1 MSNVKKMEEAIKNL
15 LEVMLFQEDEVNIL
29 VLKTMIQQYG
39 EQCNISSLQ
48 ISKQIFE
55 EFLYNKIEDKF
66 HKKVKKEEKIKEEEV
81 KEEKLLMK
89 QDTFDYYFANLI
101 YGGDGQMN
109 KIFYHFMFVDIWLP
123 FVNSHK
129 AKFPYKYQI
138 K

>member
-1 MSNVKKMEEAIKNL
+1 MSNKDKMDKSIKDL

-29 VLKTMIQQYG
+29 ILKTLVEGYS

-48 ISKQIFE
+48 LSKDLFD
-55 EFLYNKIEDKF
+55 EFLYNKIEEKFDK
-66 HKKVKKEEKIKEEEV
+66 KIKDKEKVKQEEV
-81 KEEKLLMK
+81 KEEKLLKK
-89 QDTFDYYFANLI
+89 QDTFDYYFNNLI
-101 YGGDGQMN
+101 YGGDGGIN

-129 AKFPYKYQI
+129 AKFPYKYAL

>member
-15 LEVMLFQEDEVNIL
+15 LEVMLFQEDEVNLL

-48 ISKQIFE
+48 LSKQIFE
-55 EFLYNKIEDKF
+55 EFLNNTIEDKF
-66 HKKVKKEEKIKEEEV
+66 HKKVKEEEKVKEEV

-89 QDTFDYYFANLI
+89 QDTFNYYFDNLL
-101 YGGDGQMN
+101 YGGNGEIN
-109 KIFYHFMFVDIWLP
+109 KTFYHFLFVDILNP

-129 AKFPYKYQI
+129 VQFPHKYQL

>member
-15 LEVMLFQEDEVNIL
+15 LEVMLFQEDEVNLL

-48 ISKQIFE
+48 LSKQIFE
-55 EFLYNKIEDKF
+55 EFLNNTIEDKF
-66 HKKVKKEEKIKEEEV
+66 HKKVKEEEKV
-81 KEEKLLMK
+81 KEEKLLMR
-89 QDTFDYYFANLI
+89 QDTFNYYFANLI
-101 YGGDGQMN
+101 YGGDGEIN
-109 KIFYHFMFVDIWLP
+109 KTFYHFIFVDVWLP

-129 AKFPYKYQI
+129 VQFPHKYAL